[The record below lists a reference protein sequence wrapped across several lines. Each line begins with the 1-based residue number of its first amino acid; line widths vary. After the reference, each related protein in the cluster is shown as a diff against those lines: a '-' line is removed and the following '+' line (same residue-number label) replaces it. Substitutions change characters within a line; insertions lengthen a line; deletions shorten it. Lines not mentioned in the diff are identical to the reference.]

1 MSVSQEEK
9 QVAAQQIA
17 EALGETEAQPRRQ
30 IQDIVALCGIEF
42 AQSIL
47 QATLEIEANGGLML
61 ADNSRRRTPGGVFFY
76 LARGKMEKDI
86 ARRIFPQY
94 FKAKAKT
101 DKPPQ
106 PVLPPFV
113 WDERLELL
121 KPLLDQRGV
130 LNTVKVTLIGRPGQ
144 VDTSRRDLVVT
155 TLNYVPKSA
164 TLPKGLPPLPDKPTL
179 YTVYI
184 AAKQWRKVADAI
196 RTPDD
201 ALIIEGTCVYD
212 EAVGGMAVFAMSVT
226 TKALEA
232 KKRQQQKDAAAQS
245 SQAAT
250 PPPVEVSPEP
260 PPAPA
265 APLPNLPNAPADAL
279 QKLSELYAS
288 ASLFRQK
295 IATIQAKPAGQQSG
309 LEMTQKL
316 LKNVENEI
324 AALEK
329 KYAG

>member
-9 QVAAQQIA
+9 QIAAQQIA
-17 EALGETEAQPRRQ
+17 EALGETEEQPRRQ
-30 IQDIVALCGIEF
+30 INDIVELCGIEF
-42 AQSIL
+42 AQSML
-47 QATLEIEANGGLML
+47 QATLEAEASGGLML

-101 DKPPQ
+101 EKPPE
-106 PVLPPFV
+106 PLLPPFV
-113 WDERLELL
+113 WDERIDLI
-121 KPLLDQRGV
+121 KPLLDERGV
-130 LNTVKVTLIGRPGQ
+130 LNTVKVTLIGRPGK

-155 TLNYVPKSA
+155 TVNYVPKSA

-184 AAKQWRKVADAI
+184 AAKQWRKVEDAI

-212 EAVGGMAVFAMSVT
+212 DAVGGMAVFAMSVT

-232 KKRQQQKDAAAQS
+232 KKRQQQKDTVPQS
-245 SQAAT
+245 SQAST
-250 PPPVEVSPEP
+250 PPVEAAPQP
-260 PPAPA
+260 PPAPNV
-265 APLPNLPNAPADAL
+265 PLPSLPNAPADAV

-295 IATIQAKPAGQQSG
+295 IATIQAKPVGQQSG